1 MHQEDN
7 KVEPVAYI
15 VHESAMAREERKEKH
30 LVTALILAVLL
41 IFASNALWLWA
52 WTSYEYVGEEVTV
65 ESKDKGNANYIG
77 ANASGVIYNGEDNG
91 ETPR

>member
-41 IFASNALWLWA
+41 IFASNALAML
-52 WTSYEYVGEEVTV
+52 
-65 ESKDKGNANYIG
+65 
-77 ANASGVIYNGEDNG
+77 
-91 ETPR
+91 